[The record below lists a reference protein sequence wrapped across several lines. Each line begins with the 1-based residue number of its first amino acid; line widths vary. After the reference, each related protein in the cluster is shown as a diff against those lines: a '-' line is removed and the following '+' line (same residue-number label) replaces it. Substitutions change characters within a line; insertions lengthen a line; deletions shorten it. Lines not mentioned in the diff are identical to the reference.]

1 MSKVWVFFLLIGII
15 SSFFLGTTDE
25 VIKSI
30 NMIGNESLKVFLRLS
45 FLMLLWN
52 GLFNVLKDANVIKY
66 LTKVFKKPCSLL
78 FKEIDP
84 TSECFEL
91 IVANII
97 ANMIGLGS
105 CATVLGIKVVKIL
118 DEENKKEELI
128 KFILINISTLCIFPS
143 TIIGIRMVNNSS
155 YQMNHLFIVVSLF
168 SFFITLFVNNIFK
181 RKRV

>member
-1 MSKVWVFFLLIGII
+1 MSKIWIFFLLVGII
-15 SSFFLGTTDE
+15 SSFYLGTINE
-25 VIKSI
+25 VINSI
-30 NMIGNESLKVFLRLS
+30 NSIGNESLKVFLRLS

-66 LTKVFKKPCSLL
+66 LTRVFKKPCSLL
-78 FKEIDP
+78 FKNIDP

-105 CATVLGIKVVKIL
+105 CATVLGIKVIKIL
-118 DEENKKEELI
+118 DEQNKKEELI

-143 TIIGIRMVNNSS
+143 TIIGIRMTNNSS
-155 YQMNHLFIVVSLF
+155 YQMNHLFIIVSLF
-168 SFFITLFVNNIFK
+168 SFFITLLINNFFK
-181 RKRV
+181 GKHA